1 MSKKFVLVFLLIL
14 LSFLSGNNLKAQNIY
29 VAPDGNDINP
39 GTIIQPLYNLAS
51 AITKARAG
59 DTIFVRGGTFAYNS
73 TISISKSGTADTCFY
88 IFAYGNERPVLD
100 FSSQGVGSSN
110 RGMRLTGSYWYIK
123 GLDIKGAGD
132 NGMEISGGS
141 NNIIEFCSFYEN
153 RDTGLQL
160 SNGASNNRIIN
171 CDSYYNADPDDYG
184 DADGFAP
191 KLTVGTNNY
200 FYGCRAWYNCDDGWD
215 GYLTVANNI
224 TTTLENCWTFNNG
237 YLKDGTDAG
246 EKANGN
252 GFKMGGGDN
261 SNSARLMHHM
271 ILKNCFAFNN
281 KSKGFDQ
288 NNNDG
293 SMTIL
298 NSTAFNNKTADY
310 RITRAVNA
318 GQTVTIKNS
327 VAYLGLVELG
337 NFVLE
342 EKNSW
347 RTPFVVN
354 ETDFLSLDPSAASS
368 PRKADGSL
376 PDISFMHLASG
387 SDLIDAGV
395 DVGLS
400 FKGNAPDLGAFEY
413 DPATSLRQLSAI
425 ETDFILH
432 QNYPNPFNPLTNISY
447 SIPADMKV
455 RLEIFDLLGK
465 LVDLLVNDF
474 QRKGSYSVTFN
485 GTGISSGVYFY
496 RLSSENYSVTKR
508 LVLLK

>member
-73 TISISKSGTADTCFY
+73 TISISKSGTADTRFY

-261 SNSARLMHHM
+261 SNSARLMHHV

-395 DVGLS
+395 DVGLP

-465 LVDLLVNDF
+465 LVDLLVNDY

>member
-1 MSKKFVLVFLLIL
+1 MSKNVILVSLVIL
-14 LSFLSGNNLKAQNIY
+14 FNTMSSVVSMAQNIY

-39 GTIIQPLYNLAS
+39 GTVTQPLFNLAS

-73 TISISKSGTADTCFY
+73 TISISKSGTADTRFY

-171 CDSYYNADPDDYG
+171 CDSYYNADPPNYEN
-184 DADGFAP
+184 ADGFSP
-191 KLTVGTNNY
+191 KLSVGSGNY
-200 FYGCRAWYNCDDGWD
+200 FYGCRAWNNCDDGWD
-215 GYLTVANNI
+215 GYLRTADNI

-237 YLKDGTDAG
+237 YLKDGTDPGADG
-246 EKANGN
+246 DGN

-310 RITRAVNA
+310 RITRNVNA

-327 VAYLGLVELG
+327 VAYLGVVELG

-354 ETDFLSLDPSAASS
+354 ETDFLSIDPSAASS

-395 DVGLS
+395 DVGLP

-413 DPATSLRQLSAI
+413 DGTTSVRQLSSI

-432 QNYPNPFNPLTNISY
+432 QNYPNPFNPVTNISY
-447 SIPADMKV
+447 SIPADMKI

-465 LVDLLVNDF
+465 SAALLVNDF
-474 QRKGSYSVTFN
+474 QRKGSYSVSFN
-485 GTGISSGVYFY
+485 GAGLSSGVYFY
-496 RLSSENYSVTKR
+496 RLSSENYSSTKR